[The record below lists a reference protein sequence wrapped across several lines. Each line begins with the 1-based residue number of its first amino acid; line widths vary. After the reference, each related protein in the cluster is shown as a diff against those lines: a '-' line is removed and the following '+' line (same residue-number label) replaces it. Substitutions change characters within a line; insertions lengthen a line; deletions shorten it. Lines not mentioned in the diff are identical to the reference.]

1 MVGVRRF
8 AIPRGVFHIVPAIS
22 DRAAQPIHL
31 NPSAPLAERVL
42 LPGDPHRAL
51 AVAQALTEDTKMFNT
66 RRGLWGYTGRAPD
79 GELVTVQAT
88 GMGGPSAAIVVSELI
103 DLGARTLI
111 RIGTCG
117 GLDSGLRLGDFIV
130 AREAIAADGASAAMG
145 AAGRVAADAAVS
157 DALASAGDARDGAV
171 VSTDLFY
178 DPRAG
183 MEDLWRGD
191 RALAVEME
199 AATLFAVAAH
209 RGVPAGCLL
218 AVSDLLTGGRE
229 RIGDEALEEAGLE
242 LGRRAL
248 GALDLLRRR

>member
-1 MVGVRRF
+1 VS
-8 AIPRGVFHIVPAIS
+8 HIVRAIS

-31 NPSAPLAERVL
+31 NPSAELAERVL

-51 AVAQALTEDTKMFNT
+51 AVAQALTEDTRMFNT

-88 GMGGPSAAIVVSELI
+88 GMGGPSAAIVASELI
-103 DLGARTLI
+103 DLGARTLV

-117 GLDSGLRLGDFIV
+117 ALDAGLGLGDFIV
-130 AREAIAADGASAAMG
+130 AREAIAADGASRAMG
-145 AAGRVAADAAVS
+145 AGGRVAADAGVS
-157 DALASAGDARDGAV
+157 DALAAAAHGPREGVV

-183 MEDLWRGD
+183 VEDSWRRDG
-191 RALAVEME
+191 ALAVEME
-199 AATLFAVAAH
+199 AATLFAVASH
-209 RGVPAGCLL
+209 RGVRAGCLL
-218 AVSDLLTGGRE
+218 AVSDLLAGGRE

-242 LGRRAL
+242 LGRAGLRAL
-248 GALDLLRRR
+248 AALS